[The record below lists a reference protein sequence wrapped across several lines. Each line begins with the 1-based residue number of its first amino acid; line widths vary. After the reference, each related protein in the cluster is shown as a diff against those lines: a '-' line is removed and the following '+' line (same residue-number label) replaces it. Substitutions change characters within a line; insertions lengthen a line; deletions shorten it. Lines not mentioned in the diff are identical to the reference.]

1 MKKEARNEVAV
12 GVTVTIVLLLAI
24 YIVVMLADWPSLFT
38 HQQKITVRMPYKVGL
53 RGLTKGSLVYLG
65 GFKIG
70 QIIDTGIGKL
80 DTESI
85 DSNDIYVFFTMKIP
99 QQYHLRR
106 DCVLISQSNLLGG
119 EVMLAIEDLGID
131 GEIIKDGQTVDLL
144 LADTVM
150 EALKHEFDPDNPESL
165 FSQMREDIPAI
176 TEQIL
181 HILDKV
187 DKSLETAQSAIAN
200 IEGYTADERIDKIV
214 DNLNEI
220 SINLKLTTREVRR
233 APWKLLYK
241 PGPREFKIQSL
252 VDSAGAFAA
261 GAENLDSTALRLQK
275 LAEKADSEV
284 QSDRDRIEA
293 MIQEL
298 QTSFDRFQEAEK
310 EFWEQLE

>member
-12 GVTVTIVLLLAI
+12 GVTVTIALLLAI
-24 YIVVMLADWPSLFT
+24 YIVVMLADWPSLFA
-38 HQQKITVRMPYKVGL
+38 HQQKITVRMPYKIGL

-80 DTESI
+80 DPESI
-85 DSNDIYVFFTMKIP
+85 DSNDVYVFFTMKIP

-106 DCVLISQSNLLGG
+106 DCVLVSQSNMLGG
-119 EVMLAIEDLGID
+119 QVMLAIEDLGID
-131 GEIIKDGQTVDLL
+131 GELIKDGQTVDLL
-144 LADTVM
+144 LADTVI

-165 FSQMREDIPAI
+165 FSKMKKDIPAI

-187 DKSLETAQSAIAN
+187 DKALETAQSAIAN
-200 IEGYTADERIDKIV
+200 IEEYTSDERIDKIM

-220 SINLKLTTREVRR
+220 SVNLKLTTREVRR

-284 QSDRDRIEA
+284 QSDRDRMEA

-298 QTSFDRFQEAEK
+298 QTSFDRFREAEK
-310 EFWEQLE
+310 EFWKQLE